1 MTTAHDLPEPLV
13 PADADLR
20 DFTFMPIDIVR
31 LFGSDFHA
39 KASDGEWRA
48 GVTLWLK
55 SWHQV
60 PAGSLPDD
68 EIALARLAE
77 FGRDIKAWKK
87 VRDVAL
93 YGWRKCSDGR
103 LYHRTVAEKANE
115 AWSERTA
122 YRKRKAV
129 REEAARIAAA
139 ARWGKADDQGDA
151 SAAQSGP
158 QSDPQSD
165 QQCEPH
171 ANGMRDASETQCRK
185 GQGQGQGKE
194 IGDRR
199 SLPQPRAPAPARLDD
214 AQAEALIAAADRVI
228 AEHFGR
234 PRPRR
239 HRDDAAIARVWAARG
254 IVPDRLAAILDAAV
268 GRYAA
273 GRPGDLPVSLRLFE
287 TDVDREEPPS
297 PYPPGITS
305 ADDRQWWDRVVVWRL
320 KGAWFERNGPPP
332 DDPGTLVPDRVL
344 VGHGLNRR
352 KDAAA

>member
-1 MTTAHDLPEPLV
+1 MTTADTLPEPLV
-13 PADADLR
+13 PADADLK
-20 DFTFMPIDIVR
+20 DFAFTPIYRAR
-31 LFGSDFHA
+31 LFGSAFHA
-39 KASDGEWRA
+39 KASDAEWRA

-55 SWHQV
+55 SQDQK
-60 PAGSLPDD
+60 PAGSLPADD
-68 EIALARLAE
+68 VELCRLAE
-77 FGRDIKAWKK
+77 LGRDMKTWKKIKAM
-87 VRDVAL
+87 AL
-93 YGWRKCSDGR
+93 HGWFECSDGR
-103 LYHRTVAEKANE
+103 LYNQVVAEIVNEQWEGRRAHIERREKWREKKAKQRGDKPDM
-115 AWSERTA
+115 SEGTA
-122 YRKRKAV
+122 LV
-129 REEAARIAAA
+129 RPVGHDGMSPGTSGNVPRENALK
-139 ARWGKADDQGDA
+139 GQG
-151 SAAQSGP
+151 Q
-158 QSDPQSD
+158 
-165 QQCEPH
+165 
-171 ANGMRDASETQCRK
+171 

-199 SLPQPRAPAPARLDD
+199 SLPQPRAPASARVDD
-214 AQAEALIAAADRVI
+214 AQAETLIAAADRVI

>member
-1 MTTAHDLPEPLV
+1 MTSDPRPDLPAPLV
-13 PADADLR
+13 PADCDCTDLDGFMLNVERLMASELVALSSHEVVAAALFLWCRAWKQRPAASLPNDERVMAAFARLPLPRFRKLR
-20 DFTFMPIDIVR
+20 DEVLRGFV
-31 LFGSDFHA
+31 L
-39 KASDGEWRA
+39 
-48 GVTLWLK
+48 
-55 SWHQV
+55 
-60 PAGSLPDD
+60 
-68 EIALARLAE
+68 
-77 FGRDIKAWKK
+77 
-87 VRDVAL
+87 
-93 YGWRKCSDGR
+93 CSDGR
-103 LYHRTVAEKANE
+103 LYHRVLAKEALRAFERKAAFRRKRETDADRLRKWRSSQTETPPETATETRVETQSETRFVAE
-115 AWSERTA
+115 
-122 YRKRKAV
+122 
-129 REEAARIAAA
+129 
-139 ARWGKADDQGDA
+139 GQG
-151 SAAQSGP
+151 Q
-158 QSDPQSD
+158 
-165 QQCEPH
+165 
-171 ANGMRDASETQCRK
+171 

-199 SLPQPRAPAPARLDD
+199 SLPQPRAPASARVDD
-214 AQAEALIAAADRVI
+214 AQAETLIAAADRVI

>member
-1 MTTAHDLPEPLV
+1 MTTADTLPEPLV
-13 PADADLR
+13 PADADLK
-20 DFTFMPIDIVR
+20 DFAFTPIYRAR
-31 LFGSDFHA
+31 LFGSAFHA
-39 KASDGEWRA
+39 KASDAEWRA

-55 SWHQV
+55 SQDQK
-60 PAGSLPDD
+60 PAGSLPADD
-68 EIALARLAE
+68 VELCRLAE
-77 FGRDIKAWKK
+77 LGRDMKTWKKIKAM
-87 VRDVAL
+87 AL
-93 YGWRKCSDGR
+93 HGWFECSDGR
-103 LYHRTVAEKANE
+103 LYNQVVAEIVNEQWHGRRAHIERREKWREKKAKQRGDKSDL
-115 AWSERTA
+115 SEETEPTCPA
-122 YRKRKAV
+122 GHDEMSPGTHGNV
-129 REEAARIAAA
+129 PRENALK
-139 ARWGKADDQGDA
+139 GQG
-151 SAAQSGP
+151 Q
-158 QSDPQSD
+158 
-165 QQCEPH
+165 
-171 ANGMRDASETQCRK
+171 

-199 SLPQPRAPAPARLDD
+199 SLPQPRAPASARVDD
-214 AQAEALIAAADRVI
+214 AQAEALIEAADRVI

-239 HRDDAAIARVWAARG
+239 HRDDAAIARVWADRG
-254 IVPDRLAAILDAAV
+254 IAPDRLAAILDAAV